1 MQPYFV
7 RWLCPLAEQL
17 AAVSLSS
24 LPTSPLW
31 QVCLPDTA
39 DTRRSLF
46 KTLCMPCS
54 ALCVNLLTCVLPP
67 GCMLIITA
75 GLHTSPQ
82 LLSESAHCP
91 CYCMPRCHANTQL
104 QSLRC
109 CTSQAACSCCTSSLQ
124 TCAVLNV
131 RHCRHGTR
139 QRHPRGLTCSI
150 SLTGA
155 CVQDLQRSFGG
166 EQLAY
171 IATLAVHARLLFGDR
186 PKRDTYHQLLTQP
199 SIADLDAAFATQV
212 CSCSRTSPHSASA
225 FSMAYL
231 AA

>member
-1 MQPYFV
+1 MVFETAVTPRHGQATGNLFDCSHAVSDSMQPYFV

-54 ALCVNLLTCVLPP
+54 ALCVNLITCVLPP

-91 CYCMPRCHANTQL
+91 CYCMPRCHAQHTAAEPPLLYISSCLQL
-104 QSLRC
+104 LHVILANMCSAECQALSSWHETE
-109 CTSQAACSCCTSSLQ
+109 TSTRLDMQHLADRRLCAGFAKELWRGAAGLHSYVGCACSS
-124 TCAVLNV
+124 AVW
-131 RHCRHGTR
+131 
-139 QRHPRGLTCSI
+139 
-150 SLTGA
+150 
-155 CVQDLQRSFGG
+155 
-166 EQLAY
+166 
-171 IATLAVHARLLFGDR
+171 
-186 PKRDTYHQLLTQP
+186 
-199 SIADLDAAFATQV
+199 
-212 CSCSRTSPHSASA
+212 
-225 FSMAYL
+225 
-231 AA
+231 